1 MANRAADDTTPRT
14 AKTRQVCLTATA
26 DQMLNKV
33 AKAKYKGHLSVALR
47 DLLDKPLTEAYE
59 ELSK

>member
-1 MANRAADDTTPRT
+1 MANRAADDTTPLT

>member
-1 MANRAADDTTPRT
+1 
-14 AKTRQVCLTATA
+14 LTAAA

-59 ELSK
+59 ELVG

>member
-33 AKAKYKGHLSVALR
+33 AKANYKGHLSVALR